1 MQAIGMTTS
10 WHEGHQKFE
19 VWRKNKQVE
28 GKMSA
33 ELNQANNEIKIVRGQ
48 RLKELY
54 QQEMEQ

>member
-19 VWRKNKQVE
+19 LWRKNKTTE
-28 GKMSA
+28 KIIA
-33 ELNQANNEIKIVRGQ
+33 HELTEANRELKVQRAS

-54 QQEMEQ
+54 TSESE